1 MGIRIG
7 GGMHVLRAGHPLA
20 RAAAVLVCVLAAV
33 PGLVVAGCAGSGPAP
48 AYPLLQDTGLAAVQK
63 ETGPAA
69 GQISRFRWSDLPASP
84 LGPRSQPLLAWA
96 GGKLLELGGLKKG
109 TAARDGA
116 AFDPAAGR
124 WHRLASTAPR
134 SVGFQDAVSVWT
146 GRQLF
151 VASGQPGSCPTVRGG
166 GGTPPGCWPGA
177 GLYDPAADRWSV
189 TRLPGQLDGLGP
201 AAAAWDGHDVI
212 LAAVNPYHGKLG
224 VAAYD
229 PPADRWQVI
238 TPFLPAG
245 HPPRSVAMVVTAGRL
260 FLWSLWDRVT
270 ASGDGFSSY
279 SGVDVLVFRP
289 DGAWR
294 DVTGG
299 WPQNQEV
306 RSPVFT
312 GAAILVSPGGIWCGI
327 RCSPPY
333 TFRPGY
339 FADPATLTRK
349 IIPAGPLGPV
359 NPAFIWTGRAIIAV
373 DLNASFSG
381 PGGQRPIRPGDMAV
395 WDPAASR
402 WLGLPAPP
410 GSPGLAAA
418 PLWAGTELLALI
430 DTGRLHALHG

>member
-1 MGIRIG
+1 
-7 GGMHVLRAGHPLA
+7 MHVLRAGHPLA

-33 PGLVVAGCAGSGPAP
+33 PGLAVAGCAGSGAAP
-48 AYPLLQDTGLAAVQK
+48 AYPLLQ

-69 GQISRFRWSDLPASP
+69 VQEETGPAAVQISQFRWSDLPASP

-109 TAARDGA
+109 TAVYDGA
-116 AFDPAAGR
+116 AFNPATGR
-124 WHRLASTAPR
+124 WYRLASTAPR
-134 SVGFQDAVSVWT
+134 NVRFQNAVSVWT

-151 VASGQPGSCPTVRGG
+151 VASGQPGWRPAVRGG
-166 GGTPPGCWPGA
+166 GGTPPGCRPGA

-212 LAAVNPYHGKLG
+212 LAAVDPYHGRLG

-229 PPADRWQVI
+229 PAAGRWQVI
-238 TPFLPAG
+238 TPVLPAG
-245 HPPRSVAMVVTAGRL
+245 HPPRSVAMAVTAGRL
-260 FLWSLWDRVT
+260 VLWSLWDRMT
-270 ASGDGFSSY
+270 ASGDGFGSY
-279 SGVDVLVFRP
+279 SGVDVLTLRP

-306 RSPVFT
+306 RSPVFAGT
-312 GAAILVSPGGIWCGI
+312 AILVSPGGMWCGI
-327 RCSPPY
+327 RCSPPH
-333 TFRPGY
+333 TENPGY
-339 FADPATLTRK
+339 FADPATLARK

-359 NPAFIWTGRAIIAV
+359 NPAFIWTGRAIIAI
-373 DLNASFSG
+373 DPGASFSG
-381 PGGQRPIRPGDMAV
+381 PGQRPIRPGDMAL

-402 WLGLPAPP
+402 WLRLPAPP
-410 GSPGLAAA
+410 GLPGTGCEPGLAAA
-418 PLWAGTELLALI
+418 PLWTGTELLALI
-430 DTGRLHALHG
+430 DTGKLHALHG